1 MKTTQTTCKAQCT
14 FSMQHKSNTR
24 EGWIVGTGMEESRIA
39 LESLLL
45 P

>member
-1 MKTTQTTCKAQCT
+1 MKTTQTPCKAQCT